1 MDKNSILSIL
11 NDWNFWSKNL
21 DTGVKRDFY
30 LKKLKKFLNSN
41 HTIVITG
48 ARKSGKSFIMKQLA
62 RELIK
67 EGVDKKNI
75 LIVNFNDPRFD
86 YLDANILQQIYETY
100 LEFLSPD
107 NTPYIFLDEVQ
118 EVREWEKWAITMH
131 ELGKAKI
138 VVSGSNAKL
147 LSQELSTLLTGQ
159 HLDLTVFPLSFRE
172 FLKFNNISF
181 KNRLDIV
188 SQRINIQSLARQYI
202 ESGGFPEVVLG
213 ENKKEILLTYFN
225 DILNKDLVWRYKVRK
240 SEKLKSLI
248 KFYMSNTSSLTTFR
262 SMGKFLEI
270 PHDTIKQFSGY
281 FTNAFLIFFLKRF
294 SFKTREQ
301 DKSPRKIY
309 TIDGGLSNAVGFS
322 FSENLGKLA
331 ENIVFLELQRKKISN
346 PDLEI
351 YYWKNER
358 HQEVDFVVKN
368 KNNITELIQVC
379 WDLSNIKTKKREIGS
394 LLKATEA
401 LSIKEGLIITSD
413 FNGEENI
420 KGKRIKF
427 IPLWEWLLSK

>member
-1 MDKNSILSIL
+1 
-11 NDWNFWSKNL
+11 
-21 DTGVKRDFY
+21 
-30 LKKLKKFLNSN
+30 
-41 HTIVITG
+41 
-48 ARKSGKSFIMKQLA
+48 
-62 RELIK
+62 
-67 EGVDKKNI
+67 
-75 LIVNFNDPRFD
+75 
-86 YLDANILQQIYETY
+86 
-100 LEFLSPD
+100 
-107 NTPYIFLDEVQ
+107 
-118 EVREWEKWAITMH
+118 
-131 ELGKAKI
+131 
-138 VVSGSNAKL
+138 
-147 LSQELSTLLTGQ
+147 
-159 HLDLTVFPLSFRE
+159 
-172 FLKFNNISF
+172 
-181 KNRLDIV
+181 
-188 SQRINIQSLARQYI
+188 
-202 ESGGFPEVVLG
+202 
-213 ENKKEILLTYFN
+213 
-225 DILNKDLVWRYKVRK
+225 
-240 SEKLKSLI
+240 
-248 KFYMSNTSSLTTFR
+248 MSNTSSLTTFR